1 MEQERNDGGQQCG
14 QQGEQHG
21 GQNIRSSPR
30 LSEKGKAEDLKRL
43 HERRKRL
50 RLPPSHRLALLKI
63 KNTKKSMMKIL
74 PLTVKALDM
83 MMELL
88 AMMTPSWLLSAMVIR
103 ENSSNNLCD
112 STLRVL

>member
-1 MEQERNDGGQQCG
+1 
-14 QQGEQHG
+14 
-21 GQNIRSSPR
+21 
-30 LSEKGKAEDLKRL
+30 
-43 HERRKRL
+43 
-50 RLPPSHRLALLKI
+50 
-63 KNTKKSMMKIL
+63 
-74 PLTVKALDM
+74 M